1 MKDSMKTILSLLL
14 TTLWAMMLLQFSA
27 CAIRK
32 EAPDPIKVQEKIA
45 EYRSQELELVRATI
59 TDSGRLERMTRLLDD
74 RDQLIADSKDMIISY
89 RQQMTRLNSD
99 YYADRE
105 SFEALVDRFNQQR
118 VDAQNQYIA
127 LVEAMK
133 AETEPW
139 EWQAISKFQM
149 KRLQPRELS
158 YGQAARED

>member
-1 MKDSMKTILSLLL
+1 MKDSMKTILSLVLA
-14 TTLWAMMLLQFSA
+14 TLWAMMLLQFSA
-27 CAIRK
+27 CAVRK

-59 TDSGRLERMTRLLDD
+59 TDPGRLERMTRLLDD
-74 RDQLIADSKDMIISY
+74 RDRLIADSKDMIISY

-99 YYADRE
+99 YYAER
-105 SFEALVDRFNQQR
+105 FEALVDRFNLQR
-118 VDAQNQYIA
+118 VDAQHQYIA

-133 AETEPW
+133 AETEPG
-139 EWQAISKFQM
+139 EWKAISKFQK
-149 KRLQPRELS
+149 KRLHPRELS

>member
-1 MKDSMKTILSLLL
+1 MKDSMKTVLSLLI

-59 TDSGRLERMTRLLDD
+59 TDPGRLERMIRLLDD
-74 RDQLIADSKDMIISY
+74 RDKLIADSKDMIISY

-99 YYADRE
+99 YSADRE
-105 SFEALVDRFNQQR
+105 SFESLVDRFNQQR

-127 LVEAMK
+127 LVEEMK
-133 AETEPW
+133 AETEPG
-139 EWQAISKFQM
+139 EWKAISKFQL
-149 KRLQPRELS
+149 KRLHPRELS

>member
-1 MKDSMKTILSLLL
+1 
-14 TTLWAMMLLQFSA
+14 
-27 CAIRK
+27 
-32 EAPDPIKVQEKIA
+32 
-45 EYRSQELELVRATI
+45 LELVRATI
-59 TDSGRLERMTRLLDD
+59 TDPGRKERMIRLLDD
-74 RDQLIADSKDMIISY
+74 RDKLIADSKDMIISY

-133 AETEPW
+133 AETEPG
-139 EWQAISKFQM
+139 EWKAISKFQW
-149 KRLQPRELS
+149 RSRWRQRQPV
-158 YGQAARED
+158 DD